1 MSFDR
6 IRASI
11 VVAGVLALAACN
23 TANSH
28 IGDEDPGFG
37 ESLKYDQAIQT
48 INPAPIYPPSAAQP
62 GASGVK
68 GELAVKRYRTDA
80 VKQVEATQTTS
91 GSSGAGM
98 SSTSH

>member
-6 IRASI
+6 IRASTI
-11 VVAGVLALAACN
+11 MVGTLLLCACN

-28 IGDEDPGFG
+28 IGDEDPGIG
-37 ESLKYDQAIQT
+37 EALKYDQAIQT
-48 INPAPIYPPSAAQP
+48 VNPLPVYPPASAQP

-68 GELAVKRYRTDA
+68 GQLAVKRYRTDA
-80 VKQVEATQTTS
+80 VKPVETSQTSS
-91 GSSGAGM
+91 GSTGAGM